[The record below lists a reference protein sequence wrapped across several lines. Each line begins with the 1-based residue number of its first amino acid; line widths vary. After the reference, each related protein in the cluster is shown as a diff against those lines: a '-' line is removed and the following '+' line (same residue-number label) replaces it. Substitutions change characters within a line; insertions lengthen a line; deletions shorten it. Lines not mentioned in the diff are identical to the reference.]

1 MTTQSPTLDQEL
13 PLVEHLREFR
23 NRLIISLVTL
33 VVTTAI
39 AFPFADQA
47 LQILIS
53 PLDQKPIALDPTDT
67 IVQYF
72 RVALVGGVAFAMPM
86 ILYQIVA
93 FLLPALTN
101 RERRYLIF
109 FIPFA
114 TLLFVGGVLFA
125 SLVALPVSVTWL
137 QDFGT
142 NFAENQYNLAYY
154 IEFVTTMLLGLGL
167 GFETPLVIYFLAKL
181 GIVTYPFL
189 IKNTRWAFL
198 VTAILAAVLTPTPDP
213 LTMLVVLIPL
223 FLLYLLGVLLA
234 RFA

>member
-1 MTTQSPTLDQEL
+1 MTAQTPTLDQEL

-23 NRLIISLVTL
+23 NRLIVALVSL

-72 RVALVGGVAFAMPM
+72 RVALVGGVALAMPM

-101 RERRYLIF
+101 RERRYLLF
-109 FIPFA
+109 FIPFSP
-114 TLLFVGGVLFA
+114 LLFAGGVLFA
-125 SLVALPVSVTWL
+125 RMFSFPGLLSLL
-137 QDFGT
+137 QYFVP
-142 NFAENQYNLAYY
+142 NFA
-154 IEFVTTMLLGLGL
+154 
-167 GFETPLVIYFLAKL
+167 
-181 GIVTYPFL
+181 
-189 IKNTRWAFL
+189 
-198 VTAILAAVLTPTPDP
+198 
-213 LTMLVVLIPL
+213 
-223 FLLYLLGVLLA
+223 
-234 RFA
+234 

>member
-1 MTTQSPTLDQEL
+1 MTTQDVTLDQEL

-23 NRLIISLVTL
+23 NRLIIALVTL

-53 PLDQKPIALDPTDT
+53 PLEQKPIALNPTDT

-72 RVALVGGVAFAMPM
+72 RVALVGGISLGMPM

-101 RERRYLIF
+101 RERRYLF
-109 FIPFA
+109 FFLPFA
-114 TLLFVGGVLFA
+114 TLLFIGGVLFA
-125 SLVALPVSVTWL
+125 AIVALPVSVAWL

-142 NFAENQYNLAYY
+142 TFAENQYNLPYY

-167 GFETPLVIYFLAKL
+167 GFELPLVIYFLAKL

-189 IKNTRWAFL
+189 VKNTRWAFL
-198 VTAILAAVLTPTPDP
+198 ITSILAAVLTPTPDP
-213 LTMLVVLIPL
+213 LTMMVVLIPL

-234 RFA
+234 KFA